1 MSAAAAALGFGARLR
16 AVAPRLQS
24 LDRRDAAMMS
34 LGTLAS
40 GVLAYAFNLIAARS
54 LGPESYGAIGAL
66 WAGMFLLAVL
76 LFRPLEQTISRAVA
90 DQLARG
96 MDARQTVR
104 SAAWLTALVTA
115 LALATCAAAWNPLT
129 DTIFGGRAALTLALM
144 AGLAGYAISYF
155 ARGIA
160 GGVRWFGGYGLI
172 LLADGV
178 IRMLVAMPLI
188 FIASPTIAALA
199 IAAAAIGGAIA
210 PLASRR
216 RGALRRLDGAPG
228 DAYPIGSA
236 VRFAAPA
243 AVIAGC
249 EQILVSGGPLL
260 VLIAGGPDAA
270 AAAGVL
276 FAATLMVR
284 APVFLFQGVQASL
297 LPNLATFE
305 ANGEHARLHRATAL
319 TALAI
324 AGLACVLAIAAL
336 AAGPAAMVL
345 LFGDGFVAARTDLVL
360 LSLGIG
366 GFLAA
371 CTFNQALLAR
381 GHGVGTALRW
391 CVAAAGFV
399 AIELLVTG
407 SHFHRVSVAFA
418 AASTLIAG
426 LLMVAIWRRR

>member
-1 MSAAAAALGFGARLR
+1 MTAAAAIGIGARLR
-16 AVAPRLQS
+16 AAGPRLQP
-24 LDRRDAAMMS
+24 LDRRDAALMS
-34 LGTLAS
+34 VGTLAS
-40 GVLAYAFNLIAARS
+40 GVLAYAFNLLAARS
-54 LGPESYGAIGAL
+54 LGPEIYGAIGAL

-104 SAAWLTALVTA
+104 SAAKLTALVTA
-115 LALATCAAAWNPLT
+115 LALAACVAAWGPLT
-129 DTIFGGRAALTLALM
+129 NGIFGGRGALTVALM
-144 AGLAGYAISYF
+144 VGLAGYGASYF
-155 ARGIA
+155 ARGVA
-160 GGVRWFGGYGLI
+160 GGVRWFGGYGLV
-172 LLADGV
+172 LLADGA

-188 FIASPTIAALA
+188 FIASPTVAAVA
-199 IAAAAIGGAIA
+199 IAAAAVGGAVA

-216 RGALRRLDGAPG
+216 RSALKRLEGEPG
-228 DAYPIGSA
+228 EAYPIRSA
-236 VRFAAPA
+236 VRFAVPA

-260 VLIAGGPDAA
+260 ILIAGGPDAA

-297 LPNLATFE
+297 LPNLATYE
-305 ANGEHARLHRATAL
+305 ANGDSARLHRATAL
-319 TALAI
+319 TV
-324 AGLACVLAIAAL
+324 GAIAAL
-336 AAGPAAMVL
+336 AGVLALGALAGGPWLMTF
-345 LFGDGFVAARTDLVL
+345 LFGDGFVATRIDLVL

-381 GHGVGTALRW
+381 GHANRAALLW
-391 CVAAAGFV
+391 CLAATTFIG
-399 AIELLVTG
+399 IELLLAG
-407 SHFHRVSVAFA
+407 SEFHRVSVAFA
-418 AASTLIAG
+418 AASMLIAV
-426 LLMVAIWRRR
+426 LLTAAVWRQR

>member
-1 MSAAAAALGFGARLR
+1 MSAAAALGIGARLR
-16 AVAPRLQS
+16 AAGPRLHS
-24 LDRRDAAMMS
+24 IDRRDATLMS
-34 LGTLAS
+34 LGTLGS
-40 GVLAYAFNLIAARS
+40 GVLAYAFNLLAARS
-54 LGPESYGAIGAL
+54 LGPEIYGAIGAL

-96 MDARQTVR
+96 VDARQTVR
-104 SAAWLTALVTA
+104 SAAKLTALVTL
-115 LALATCAAAWNPLT
+115 LALGACAAAWGPLT
-129 DTIFGGRAALTLALM
+129 DGIFGGRPALTIALM
-144 AGLAGYAISYF
+144 AGLAGYAVSYF
-155 ARGIA
+155 ARGVA
-160 GGVRWFGGYGLI
+160 GGVRWFGGYGLV
-172 LLADGV
+172 LLADGA

-188 FIASPTIAALA
+188 FIASPTVAAVA
-199 IAAAAIGGAIA
+199 IAAAAIGGAVA

-216 RGALRRLDGAPG
+216 RSALRRLDGAPG
-228 DAYPIGSA
+228 DVYPIGSA
-236 VRFAAPA
+236 VRFAIPA

-249 EQILVSGGPLL
+249 EQVLVSGGPLL
-260 VLIAGGPDAA
+260 VLIAGGPNAA

-305 ANGEHARLHRATAL
+305 ANGDHARLHRATAL

-324 AGLACVLAIAAL
+324 AALAGVLALGAL
-336 AAGPAAMVL
+336 AAGPSVMTL
-345 LFGDGFVAARTDLVL
+345 LFGDGFVATRMDLVL

-381 GHGVGTALRW
+381 GHANAAAARW
-391 CVAAAGFV
+391 CLAAVSFV
-399 AIELLVTG
+399 GIALLLSG
-407 SHFHRVSVAFA
+407 SEFHRVSVAFA
-418 AASTLIAG
+418 AASMLIAV
-426 LLMVAIWRRR
+426 LLTAAVWRQR